1 MPHSQ
6 CGASSRR
13 RTAAVAGMAAA
24 GLTLAACGGGD
35 SDTAGADPSEPVQ
48 IGLISP
54 MSGPFADNGTQ
65 ANLGASLCVDQI
77 NNDGGIEALGGAQL
91 ELVRQDTGNA
101 QPGQV
106 ANQAQSLIDNND
118 LSAMIGAWASSYT
131 LAIAPVLE
139 QNQVPLVTESF
150 ADDIVEQGYQFI
162 FKIPAPASVMGEQG
176 VDVVLQLAEEN
187 GYEIDT
193 AAIVAEN
200 TSSAQVSA
208 EAALEQLES
217 AGVTVA
223 NEEYFE
229 PGLTDANSLAI
240 TVLSEDPQFLFAQA
254 GLADMQILQ
263 EALAS
268 HGYDGPVLGAGS
280 ALVNPHYFETVGEPG
295 DGVFTSAGWNW
306 DLPGAEE
313 FGEQFVERNPEF
325 EFPGQ
330 EAGEDCAAVYGIA
343 AALEDAGSRD
353 PVAVRDALSEL
364 RIEEGPAAM
373 VSSGALEFE
382 DNGQLK
388 DAVPVIVQWQD
399 GKPRT
404 VHPEE
409 LASADP
415 VFAD

>member
-1 MPHSQ
+1 MPNSQ
-6 CGASSRR
+6 HGVRSRR
-13 RTAAVAGMAAA
+13 RMAAVAGFAAA
-24 GLTLAACGGGD
+24 GLTLAACGGDDTASGGD
-35 SDTAGADPSEPVQ
+35 SSEPVQ

-65 ANLGASLCVDQI
+65 ANLGASLCVEQI
-77 NNDGGIEALGGAQL
+77 NDAGGIEALGGAPL
-91 ELVRQDTGNA
+91 ELRKQDTGNA

-176 VDVVLQLAEEN
+176 VNVVLQLAEDN
-187 GYEIDT
+187 GYEITT
-193 AAIVAEN
+193 AAVVAEN

-208 EAALEQLES
+208 EAAVQRLEN
-217 AGVTVA
+217 AGVQVA

-240 TVLSEDPQFLFAQA
+240 TVLSGDPQFLFAQA
-254 GLADMQILQ
+254 GLADMQVLQ

-268 HGYDGPVLGAGS
+268 HGYTGPILGAGS
-280 ALVNPHYFETVGEPG
+280 ALVNPHYFETVGEVG

-325 EFPGQ
+325 DFAGQ

-353 PVAVRDALSEL
+353 PVAVRDALAEL

-382 DNGQLK
+382 ENGQLK

-404 VHPEE
+404 VFPEDI
-409 LASADP
+409 ASADP
-415 VFAD
+415 VFVD